1 VICADEKTS
10 IQAGRRRRPACP
22 PAPGRA
28 MRVEHEYDRAAIAY
42 LAALEVHR
50 GTLIG
55 RCAPTTGITSF
66 ADLVAQV
73 MTREPYASARR
84 VFWIVDNGWK

>member
-42 LAALEVHR
+42 LAAW
-50 GTLIG
+50 
-55 RCAPTTGITSF
+55 RCTA
-66 ADLVAQV
+66 AQ
-73 MTREPYASARR
+73 
-84 VFWIVDNGWK
+84 